1 MKKLLFILI
10 VFIFSPIIT
19 YSSFPIDIK
28 IITQKKQ
35 SINTNYNSLI
45 LENKNL
51 AEFNTKL
58 ISLKKKTIH
67 NIPKWHLTY
76 WEGIVSL
83 SAAIISIFVGSS
95 TGIPTLIFGACAII
109 FGIIGFNKR
118 LRGLAISGLLLG
130 ALVFLTSL
138 SFVINGTW

>member
-28 IITQKKQ
+28 IITQKTQ

-76 WEGIVSL
+76 W
-83 SAAIISIFVGSS
+83 
-95 TGIPTLIFGACAII
+95 
-109 FGIIGFNKR
+109 
-118 LRGLAISGLLLG
+118 
-130 ALVFLTSL
+130 
-138 SFVINGTW
+138 